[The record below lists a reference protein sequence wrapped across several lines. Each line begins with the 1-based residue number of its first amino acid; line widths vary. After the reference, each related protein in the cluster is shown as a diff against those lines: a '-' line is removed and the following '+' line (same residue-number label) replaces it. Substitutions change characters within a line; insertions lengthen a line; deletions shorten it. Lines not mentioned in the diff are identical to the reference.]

1 MRSSFFVL
9 FIVVFIFSACDKK
22 GTNPDTNPQESY
34 LNTNAGSSWTYHEDN
49 SSGITPTSSNYTV
62 TSTSRDSTI
71 SGRKYHIYDYS
82 YGGSQYLSHSDND
95 YYQYDSITIAGND
108 YLQRLYLKDNL
119 SSGANWSQNVNLT
132 ISNIP
137 VTLVISNTIA
147 EKGINKT
154 VNGINYT
161 NVTHVTSNLTSVLIP
176 AGLSSNIDS
185 YYAPN
190 YGLIEN
196 TTIVKLNFLGLSENV
211 NVTTKLMSANL
222 K

>member
-95 YYQYDSITIAGND
+95 YYQYDSITI
-108 YLQRLYLKDNL
+108 
-119 SSGANWSQNVNLT
+119 
-132 ISNIP
+132 SNIP

-176 AGLSSNIDS
+176 AGLSSSIDS